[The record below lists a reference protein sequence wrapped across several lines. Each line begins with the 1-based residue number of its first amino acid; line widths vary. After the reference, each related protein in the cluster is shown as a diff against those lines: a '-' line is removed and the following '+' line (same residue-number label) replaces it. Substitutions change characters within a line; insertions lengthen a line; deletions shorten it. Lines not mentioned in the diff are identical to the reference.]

1 MVHRAIDGAAR
12 MEFAAAVCDEYP
24 KVGQN
29 RVWRVIRE
37 NGMKDNADYS
47 AYNFRNKRQEDDY
60 KESGAVPAATP
71 SIYNN
76 NAVEFITNVLRTEDS
91 ED

>member
-1 MVHRAIDGAAR
+1 
-12 MEFAAAVCDEYP
+12 
-24 KVGQN
+24 
-29 RVWRVIRE
+29 
-37 NGMKDNADYS
+37 MKDNADYS